1 MLSKIKQDK
10 TVAIQV
16 RITKQQK
23 DELDMILSKTGV
35 TQSNLIR
42 LFLNEYI
49 NKHKYLLNNDSK

>member
-1 MLSKIKQDK
+1 MLSKQDK

-42 LFLNEYI
+42 IFIDKYI
-49 NKHKYLLNNDSK
+49 NEHKDLLDNDYK

>member
-1 MLSKIKQDK
+1 MLSKQDK

-23 DELDMILSKTGV
+23 DKLDMILSKTGV

-42 LFLNEYI
+42 IFIDKYI
-49 NKHKYLLNNDSK
+49 NEHNGLLDNGYK